1 MRLAHLLFPFLALT
15 AMLRG
20 APFTDGNLVLYRIG
34 TGTGG
39 LVNTGNPVFL
49 DEYTPTGVLVQS
61 IPLPTA
67 VNGGQK
73 RLIASGTASSEGQ
86 LSRSAN
92 GQYLVLPGYDAT
104 PPHTSSLTS
113 TASAT
118 VNRVIGRVDGA
129 GSIDTSTA
137 LTDAYDANNFRG
149 VTSNDGTQ
157 FWIAG
162 NGSSTTGG
170 VRYVAA
176 LGSTT
181 ATQLS
186 TTNNNLRA
194 PLIFGGQL
202 YASSGNGST
211 VRLGAVGAGLPTTA
225 SQTIST
231 LPGYPVTLSP
241 NAFFLADLD
250 SGVAGVDTLYIADD
264 NSTSGG
270 LLKYSF
276 DGTIWTA
283 RGSAGATA
291 DGYRGLTATVSAG
304 TVQLY
309 AVRKG
314 GSTATGGGELV
325 SLSDATGSTGTL
337 TGTPSLLATAATN
350 TAFRGVAFAPTGFD
364 LSMAVSAPASAFT
377 TAEFDYTITLTNTGL
392 VHVPNVGAQFT
403 LPVGT
408 SFVSAS
414 GAGFTVNHS
423 AGVVTFS
430 GGTINGSSTAT
441 LTVKVTAAAAG
452 TISLPAGAAVVDPGS
467 ALTETNEANNAST
480 DTASTVITDAPD
492 LAITVAAPATALT
505 GGNWDYTL
513 TVTNNGLMNATG
525 VAAQFTIPAG
535 LSFVNAA
542 GSGFTTGESGGVVS
556 FSDGTINVGSSATL
570 TITVSTLTDG
580 TYTAPIGAAV
590 VDLANSIAESRE
602 NNNTS
607 PASVSTVI
615 TTADLA
621 MDLVATGTFQAG
633 EPGAGYAITVSNAG
647 TGSTSGTVTVSDTLP
662 TGLTATS
669 FTGDGWTIVQG
680 TGGTVSAT
688 RSDALAAGDSY
699 PALTLAVDIALN
711 APSSVDNVATVSG
724 GGNVSGTNDSDS
736 VTSSISGAGP
746 GVIQFAAPPVLP
758 ATFSGPYY
766 MVNEDAG
773 SITIPLIR
781 TGGRQGAVSVQV
793 FTSNETATAPADYG
807 ALSGHVVSF
816 ADNEVN
822 GSVTVSLVS
831 GGNGERNEDFGVA
844 LMSPSGGAT
853 LGARTQVFVRII
865 EPDTTRPK
873 LTMVQPKN
881 GSTLFDFAPGTLA
894 AMSVTAKDFPGT
906 VRSAEVSVNGG
917 VFQALRL
924 IGETAVGQALDETS
938 ITGQILGPGALTGF
952 VLGKN
957 TLQLRARDYRG
968 NEGTLQSAFT
978 LVRLRA
984 LTLNVTPSDTFGTV
998 TLSPNES
1005 LSSLQVGK
1013 TYTLTAKPKPGK
1025 VWNGWSSAQL
1035 TLTAAQAASTQL
1047 SFTIV
1052 EGLTINASFVDDP
1065 FVSAVTGDFN
1075 GLITAS
1081 GATTPSNSTNG
1092 FIKLAVAPSGSF
1104 TGTIKLDGL
1113 ALPVAG
1119 RFDNGGGARFGASYA
1134 STLSLNRLGK
1144 LAYVLALNLDMNP
1157 SGTQRITGTVG
1168 LQDRSGVLP
1177 MSVLSA
1183 DRAAFD
1189 GKTPATSATV
1199 ATYNLALPT
1208 QAQTNGL
1215 LATQFPQGA
1224 GFGTLK
1230 VSKQGLATLS
1240 ATLADGIQVLAT
1252 APLSKTLTVPLFA
1265 PLYGNQAG
1273 ALGGLA
1279 VIDEAQVDTDVSATL
1294 WWFKPFSGGQH
1305 YPHGWPEGVT
1315 LPLIGAVFNV
1325 PAGDSVLPDLASP
1338 SGANARLTLTQGK
1351 LASAVRKEVIV
1362 GISNLVTKVPA
1373 TDATFDLKI
1382 VTATGAV
1389 SGSFTHSDG
1398 TRSKF
1403 GGIILQKGANRRAFG
1418 HFLSTT
1424 PRVLDGSGQSGDLNL
1439 ITLYNPR
1446 PRLAISELM
1455 AKNVSTLAD
1464 DDGTFSD
1471 WVEIYNPGTDSVSL
1485 LDWCLTDSA
1494 SNLTKW
1500 RFPDVTLGAKEFL
1513 LVWAS
1518 NKNRTNPA
1526 APLHTNFALS
1536 NGGEYL
1542 ALVRPDGV
1550 TIEHQFAPAFPS
1562 LGDDESY
1569 GINFTGSSLAKAG
1582 AAAKYLVPAND
1593 NLGGSWTAR
1602 TFNDAAWLKGKTGI
1616 GFGISVPGMK
1626 VRQVAASGSFGG
1638 VSSIATADALLAL
1651 PPGNAGIASETTVIA
1666 PSLNYLGE
1674 GGDGHYDGNAVLPNG
1689 TAEPYVIKATGN
1701 IVIPTTGTYVFG
1713 LNSDD
1718 GGRIRINGV
1727 DVMVD
1732 DSNHGAEDHLSAPVS
1747 LTAGTHSVEV
1757 IMWEQ
1762 YGGDALEFFAA
1773 PGAETS
1779 WSSNF
1784 KLVGGPGGLV
1794 VSTTPLTSGSTSSS
1808 AEVAT
1813 NVQSRMMGINPGCYV
1828 RVPFTATG
1836 VSRIS
1841 ALTLRMRYNDGFV
1854 AYLNGQEIAR
1864 RNAPATPLFNDVA
1877 TASRTSEQALE
1888 AEIMDV
1894 SIGLPALIN
1903 GTNVL
1908 AIHGLNDSAASG
1920 TFLVLPELSG
1930 TQGLAGDPVFYKV
1943 GQTSPTATPGTLN
1956 GVPQFIGLVADT
1968 KFSVDR
1974 GFFSAPFSVGISTT
1988 TAGATIRYTLDGS
2001 TPTPTHGAIYS
2012 RPITISKTSIL
2023 RAMAYR
2029 TGFESS
2035 DVDTQSYFFLNDIIR
2050 QSASG
2055 ARPAAGW
2062 PSGTINGQVAN
2073 YGMDPQIVNNTN
2085 PEIGGVTKVKEALMA
2100 IPSVSIVTDLPN
2112 LFDASNGIWVNP
2124 FGRGFEWERPASLEL
2139 IGDKN
2144 SAEGGFQ
2151 INCGIRVRGGFSRS
2165 GDNPKHGFHVYFRSA
2180 YGPSKLNYP
2189 LFGNEGVSVFDQID
2203 FRTAQNYS
2211 WSFGGD
2217 GSNTFLR
2224 EETTRELQGAMGQP
2238 YSRCRY
2244 YHLYINGQYWGLF
2257 NSEERTEADYAETYF
2272 GGSDADYDVV
2282 KAEQDQGYV
2291 TGATDGNLDAWND
2304 LFAKSQAHAADP
2316 SNANYFAMQGLAA
2329 DGVTPTSD
2337 PVLVDADNLIDY
2349 MLLTFWTG
2357 NLDGATSAFLGD
2369 DRANNWFGVR
2379 SRIGTQG
2386 FKFFAHDFEHTFFN
2400 VDENRTGPFGT
2411 GNRDNVT
2418 FFNPMFLHQDLR
2430 GNAEYKMRWADR
2442 VQKHLFNDGALVAGE
2457 VQTRMNARA
2466 ALVDQVIRAESA
2478 RWGDSKRE
2486 PAFTR
2491 QDWQGAV
2498 DYVINDYVP
2507 QRGSRV
2513 LAQLRE
2519 DGLYPSLDAPTLSQ
2533 FGGDIASGAEVVIT
2547 GYGGQVYHTVDGSDP
2562 RLLGG
2567 GVNPAAQPYS
2577 SSTTTE
2583 VVVPVNQTWKYL
2595 ANGTD
2600 QGAAWQQS
2608 SFDDSAWPSGAAELG
2623 YGDGD
2628 EATTVPFVDA
2638 DTGTAGDQKNATTY
2652 FRSTFSITNAA
2663 GVTDLSLNVKYDD
2676 AVAIYLNGVEVVRTS
2691 NLAANAAFNQYAS
2704 SAVPDENA
2712 YTTFAIDP
2720 ARLVEGVNVIAA
2732 EVHQADSGSSD
2743 ISFSLSLST
2752 TRTDTPTPL
2761 YLTGTGERRVK
2772 VRSLLNGEWSALV
2785 DAKFNV
2791 KEAADLTLSA
2801 VTNGPFATGGSA
2813 SYALT
2818 VNNVGPVATTG
2829 LVTVNATLPAGL
2841 TATALSGTGWTI
2853 TQGTGQSVS
2862 ATRSSV
2868 LANAQSYPPLTLS
2881 VSVAADAPAF
2891 VTTVASVSGGG
2902 EITTTNNNASITT
2915 PVTGTG
2921 PSEFVFTQASY
2932 PTLEENSGVQVTV
2945 QRTGDR
2951 SGSASVEI
2959 VSANGTAKDSS
2970 DFSQV
2975 GQTLNF
2981 GDSESSQS
2989 IIIGINNDGLAEPNE
3004 VFTVS
3009 LKNASGNASL
3019 GSLTIATVRI
3029 LDPDNTAPKVSISTP
3044 TAAARVVAGQVI
3056 VKGTASD
3063 NKGVARVQV
3072 KLDNG
3077 AFTDAVMP
3085 TSTTYNLSL
3094 PTTLGSHTL
3103 TVRAVDHRGNVS
3115 DDVSRSFTYVPLR
3128 PLALSIAPAD
3138 AGTVTIT
3145 PAAALDKLQL
3155 GTVYTLK
3162 ATPKSGFVWSHW
3174 TGSSINT
3181 EAESLSFTMAEGL
3194 VITANFSANPYL
3206 SGFVG
3211 GYDGLVKSAISVQPR
3226 HANHGLLHL
3235 QVANNGA
3242 FTGTLKMD
3250 GLSLPLSGVF
3260 NSSGA
3265 ARFGV
3270 SRAST
3275 AKLVR
3280 PNQPSLLIA
3289 LSIHLTTRQVTGTLS
3304 EEDRV
3309 TAQPFSTLVLEPS
3322 GGTLPAA
3329 SPYLVN
3335 RGRYTVSIP
3344 ARAQTNGLTSTD
3356 FPQATSTGVIT
3367 VARSGTLTFVGS
3379 LSDSTKVTVSAPL
3392 SASLAAPL
3400 YAPLYAKPGGS
3411 LNALVV
3417 LDDTAPSTDLKAENL
3432 IWFRPVTHTGAYP
3445 LGWEQGLVL
3454 ELTGVHAP

>member
-1 MRLAHLLFPFLALT
+1 MLLVGCCATDSLP
-15 AMLRG
+15 G
-20 APFTDGNLVLYRIG
+20 APFTTGNMVVYRVG
-34 TGTGG
+34 TGTGN

-49 DEYTPTGVLVQS
+49 DEYTLKGVLVQS
-61 IPLPTA
+61 IALPTA
-67 VNGGQK
+67 VNGSQK
-73 RLIASGTASSEGQ
+73 RLIASGTATSEG
-86 LSRSAN
+86 LISRSAN
-92 GQYLVLPGYDAT
+92 GAYLILPGYDAS
-104 PPHTSSLTS
+104 PPHSSALTG

-157 FWIAG
+157 FWMAG
-162 NGSSTTGG
+162 NSNTTGG
-170 VRYVAA
+170 VRYVAV
-176 LGSTT
+176 LGETT
-181 ATQLS
+181 TTQLS
-186 TTNNNLRA
+186 AINTNLRA

-202 YASSGNGST
+202 YVSSGSSST
-211 VRLGAVGAGLPTTA
+211 VRLGTVGVGLPTTA

-250 SGVAGVDTLYIADD
+250 SGVVGVDTLYIADD
-264 NSTSGG
+264 NGTSGG

-276 DGTIWTA
+276 DGTTWTA
-283 RGSAGATA
+283 RGSAGAAA
-291 DGYRGLTATVSAG
+291 DGYRGLTATFSAG

-314 GSTATGGGELV
+314 GSTAAGGGELV
-325 SLSDATGSTGTL
+325 SLSDASGSTGTL
-337 TGTPSLLATAATN
+337 TGTPSLLATAAAN

-364 LSMAVSAPASAFT
+364 LSVAVSAPASVFT

-408 SFVSAS
+408 SFVSTS
-414 GAGFTVNHS
+414 GAGFTASHS
-423 AGVVTFS
+423 AGVVTFG
-430 GGTINGSSTAT
+430 GGTVNGSSTAT
-441 LTVKVTAAAAG
+441 LAVKVTAAAAG
-452 TISLPAGAAVVDPGS
+452 TISLTPGAAVVDPGS
-467 ALTETNEANNAST
+467 ALAETNEANNAST
-480 DTASTVITDAPD
+480 DMAGTVSTDAPD
-492 LAITVAAPATALT
+492 LAITVAAPAAALK

-513 TVTNNGLMNATG
+513 TVTNNGLVNATG
-525 VAAQFTIPAG
+525 VAAQLTIPAG
-535 LSFVNAA
+535 LSFVSAS
-542 GSGFTTGESGGVVS
+542 GPGFTSSEAGGVVS

-570 TITVSTLTDG
+570 TITVSTPTDG

-590 VDLANSIAESRE
+590 VDWANSIAEIRE
-602 NNNTS
+602 SNNTS
-607 PASVSTVI
+607 PVAASTVI
-615 TTADLA
+615 NTADLA

-633 EPGAGYAITVSNAG
+633 EPGAGYTVTVSNAG

-662 TGLTATS
+662 SGLSATS
-669 FTGDGWTIVQG
+669 FAGEGWTIVQG
-680 TGGTVSAT
+680 TGGTVIAT

-711 APSSVDNVATVSG
+711 APSSVDNTATVSG
-724 GGNVSGTNDSDS
+724 GGAVSGTNDYDS
-736 VTSSISGAGP
+736 VTSSIASAGP
-746 GVIQFAAPPVLP
+746 GVIQFAAQPALP
-758 ATFSGPYY
+758 ASFSSSYY
-766 MVNEDAG
+766 VVNEEAG

-781 TGGRQGAVSVQV
+781 TGGRQGPVSVQV

-816 ADNEVN
+816 ADSEVN

-844 LMSPSGGAT
+844 MMSPNGGAT
-853 LGARTQVFVRII
+853 LGARTQVHVRII
-865 EPDTTRPK
+865 EPDATKPK

-917 VFQALRL
+917 VFQALSL
-924 IGETAVGQALDETS
+924 IGESAVGQALDESS

-957 TLQLRARDYRG
+957 TLQLRVRDYRG
-968 NEGTLQSAFT
+968 NEGTLQSSFT

-1013 TYTLTAKPKPGK
+1013 VYTLTAKPKPGK
-1025 VWNGWSSAQL
+1025 LWSGWSSTQL
-1035 TLTAAQAASTQL
+1035 TLTAVQAASTQL
-1047 SFTIV
+1047 SFTVV

-1065 FVSAVTGDFN
+1065 FVSAVTGQFN
-1075 GLITAS
+1075 GLITAT

-1092 FIKLAVAPSGSF
+1092 FINLTVTPTGSF
-1104 TGTIKLDGL
+1104 SGTIKMDGL
-1113 ALPVAG
+1113 ALPITG
-1119 RFDNGGGARFGASYA
+1119 RFDNGGIARFGSSYS
-1134 STLSLNRLGK
+1134 STLSLNRVGK
-1144 LAYVLALNLDMNP
+1144 LAYVLALNLDVNP
-1157 SGTQRITGTVG
+1157 AGTQRIMGTVG

-1230 VSKQGLATLS
+1230 VSKQGLATLNV
-1240 ATLADGIQVLAT
+1240 TLADGTLVLAT

-1265 PLYGNQAG
+1265 PLYANQAG

-1279 VIDEAQVDTDVSATL
+1279 TIDPSAIDTDVSSPAF
-1294 WWFKPFSGGQH
+1294 WWFKPFTGGQH

-1315 LPLIGAVFNV
+1315 LPLVGALFSV

-1338 SGANARLTLTQGK
+1338 LGANARLSLTQGK
-1351 LASAVRKEVIV
+1351 LTSAVQKELVV

-1373 TDATFDLKI
+1373 TDTTFDLKI
-1382 VTATGAV
+1382 VTATGGV
-1389 SGSFTHSDG
+1389 SGSFTHTDG
-1398 TRSKF
+1398 TRPTF
-1403 GGIILQKGANRRAFG
+1403 AGIILQKGVNRRAFG
-1418 HFLSTT
+1418 HFLSAT
-1424 PRVLDGSGQSGDLNL
+1424 PRVLDGSGESGDLNL

-1569 GINFTGSSLAKAG
+1569 GINFTGSTLAKAG

-1638 VSSIATADALLAL
+1638 VTSIATADALLAL
-1651 PPGNAGIASETTVIA
+1651 PPENAGIASETTVIA

-1701 IVIPTTGTYVFG
+1701 IVIPTNGTYVFG

-1718 GGRIRINGV
+1718 GGRIRINSV

-1732 DSNHGAEDHLSAPVS
+1732 DSNHGAEDHLSSPVS

-1773 PGAETS
+1773 PGVETS

-1794 VSTTPLTSGSTSSS
+1794 VSTTPLTSGSSSSS

-1828 RVPFTATG
+1828 RVPFTASG

-1864 RNAPATPLFNDVA
+1864 RNASATPLFNDVA
-1877 TASRTSEQALE
+1877 TASRTSEQALVVDV
-1888 AEIMDV
+1888 IDV
-1894 SIGLPALIN
+1894 STGLNALVN

-1956 GVPQFIGLVADT
+1956 GVPQFVGLVADT
-1968 KFSVDR
+1968 KFSMDR
-1974 GFFSAPFSVGISTT
+1974 GFFSTPFSVGISTA

-2035 DVDTQSYFFLNDIIR
+2035 DVDTQTYFFLNDIIR

-2151 INCGIRVRGGFSRS
+2151 INCGIRVRGGFSRT

-2180 YGPSKLNYP
+2180 YGASKLNYP
-2189 LFGNEGVSVFDQID
+2189 LFGDEGANSFDQID

-2217 GSNTFLR
+2217 GNNTFLR

-2238 YSRCRY
+2238 YARGRY
-2244 YHLYINGQYWGLF
+2244 YHLYINGQYWGLYDT
-2257 NSEERTEADYAETYF
+2257 EERTEAGFSATYL
-2272 GGSDADYDVV
+2272 GGNKDDYDVV
-2282 KAEQDQGYV
+2282 KGEQDQGYT
-2291 TGATDGNLDAWND
+2291 TGVTDGNLDAWRD
-2304 LFAKSQAHAADP
+2304 LWDKGRAHYVDP
-2316 SNANYFAMQGLAA
+2316 TDTNYFAMQGLAA
-2329 DGVTPTSD
+2329 NGVTPTTD
-2337 PVLVDADNLIDY
+2337 PVLLDVDNLIDY

-2357 NLDGATSAFLGD
+2357 NLDGCTSAFLGD
-2369 DRANNWFGVR
+2369 NHANNWFG
-2379 SRIGTQG
+2379 SRDRTGTQG

-2400 VDENRTGPFGT
+2400 VDEDRTGPFNT
-2411 GNRDNVT
+2411 TNNTV
-2418 FFNPMFLHQDLR
+2418 FLYSNPMFLHHDLR
-2430 GNAEYKMRWADR
+2430 PNAEYRIRWADH
-2442 VQKHLFNDGALVAGE
+2442 VQQHFFNNGALVSDQ
-2457 VQTRMNARA
+2457 VQRRMNVRMTE
-2466 ALVDQVIRAESA
+2466 VDKLIIAESA
-2478 RWGDSKRE
+2478 RWGDSKRVQ
-2486 PAFTR
+2486 PYTR

-2498 DYVINDYVP
+2498 DYVINNYVP
-2507 QRGSRV
+2507 NRGIRV
-2513 LAQLRE
+2513 LTQLRA
-2519 DGLYPSLDAPTLSQ
+2519 DGLYPSFDAPTLSQ

-2547 GYGGQVYHTVDGSDP
+2547 GNGGQVYYTLDNSDP
-2562 RLLGG
+2562 RLIGG
-2567 GVNPAAQPYS
+2567 AVNAAAQTYT
-2577 SSTTTE
+2577 SSTSTE
-2583 VVVPVNQTWKYL
+2583 ILIPLAKTWKYL
-2595 ANGTD
+2595 ADGSNQGT
-2600 QGAAWQQS
+2600 AWTAS
-2608 SFDDSAWPSGAAELG
+2608 AFDDSTWLSGPAELG
-2623 YGDGD
+2623 YGDGE
-2628 EATTVPFVDA
+2628 EATIVPFVDVDA
-2638 DTGTAGDQKNATTY
+2638 GTAGNQKNATTY
-2652 FRSTFSITNAA
+2652 FRTTFNVTNAA
-2663 GVTDLSLNVKYDD
+2663 GITAASLSLKVDD
-2676 AVAIYLNGVEVVRTS
+2676 GAAVYLNGVEAMRTS
-2691 NLAANAAFNQYAS
+2691 NLPAAAAFNQYATS
-2704 SAVPDENA
+2704 SVPDESA
-2712 YTTFAIDP
+2712 YTAYAISP
-2720 ARLVEGVNVIAA
+2720 ASLVEGINTIAV
-2732 EVHQADSGSSD
+2732 EVHQCAPDSSD
-2743 ISFSLSLST
+2743 ISFSLSLSA
-2752 TRTDTPTPL
+2752 TRTVTPVPL
-2761 YLTGTGERRVK
+2761 YLTGTGTKHLK
-2772 VRSLLNGEWSALV
+2772 VRALLSGEWSALV
-2785 DAKFNV
+2785 DAEFKV
-2791 KEAADLTLSA
+2791 KNAADLVIASVA
-2801 VTNGPFATGGSA
+2801 SGAFASGGTA
-2813 SYALT
+2813 SYTLT
-2818 VNNVGPVATTG
+2818 VSNTG
-2829 LVTVNATLPAGL
+2829 TAASTGKVTMSATLPPGL
-2841 TATALSGTGWTI
+2841 TATGLTGAGWTI
-2853 TQGTGQSVS
+2853 TQGTGSTVS
-2862 ATRSSV
+2862 AKRSDALPSGQ
-2868 LANAQSYPPLTLS
+2868 AFPPLTLA
-2881 VSVAADAPAF
+2881 VSIASSASAF
-2891 VTTVASVSGGG
+2891 VTTTASVSGGG
-2902 EITTTNNNASITT
+2902 EFTTTNNSATTAT
-2915 PVTGTG
+2915 PVTGVG
-2921 PSEFVFTQASY
+2921 ASQFQFSAASY
-2932 PTLEENSGVQVTV
+2932 LMNEEDASVQVTIL
-2945 QRTGDR
+2945 RTGLR
-2951 SGSASVEI
+2951 SGTANVE
-2959 VSANGTAKDSS
+2959 VHSSNGTAKDSS
-2970 DFSQV
+2970 DYSAV
-2975 GQTLNF
+2975 NQTLTF
-2981 GDSESSQS
+2981 ADAEASQT
-2989 IIIGINNDGLAEPNE
+2989 ITIGINNDGNAEPNE
-3004 VFTVS
+3004 AFS
-3009 LKNASGNASL
+3009 LALSNVTGGTSL
-3019 GSLTIATVRI
+3019 GAITMTTVRI
-3029 LDPDNTAPKVSISTP
+3029 LDPDSTAPKVAIITP
-3044 TAAARVVAGQVI
+3044 TSAARVVAEQVI
-3056 VKGTASD
+3056 IDGTTSD
-3063 NKGVARVQV
+3063 NKAVARVQV
-3072 KLDNG
+3072 KLNNG
-3077 AFTDAVMP
+3077 VFADAVMTTGTRYTAALTAP
-3085 TSTTYNLSL
+3085 TGANSV
-3094 PTTLGSHTL
+3094 
-3103 TVRAVDHRGNVS
+3103 TVRAYDFRGNVS
-3115 DDVSRSFTYVPLR
+3115 NEVAHSFSHVPLR
-3128 PLALSIAPAD
+3128 PLTLTIAPTD
-3138 AGTVTIT
+3138 AATVTISPNAPLT
-3145 PAAALDKLQL
+3145 KLQL

-3162 ATPKSGFVWSHW
+3162 AAPKLGYVWSNW
-3174 TGSSINT
+3174 TGPSINT
-3181 EAESLSFTMAEGL
+3181 EAESLSFTMTDGL
-3194 VITANFSANPYL
+3194 AITANFAINPYL
-3206 SGFVG
+3206 TGFIG
-3211 GYDGLVKSAISVQPR
+3211 SYDGLVNAAVGVPPR
-3226 HANHGLLHL
+3226 HSNHGQLHL
-3235 QVANNGA
+3235 QMTGTGS

-3260 NSSGA
+3260 NSAGA

-3270 SRAST
+3270 NRT
-3275 AKLVR
+3275 TTLKLLR
-3280 PNQPSLLIA
+3280 LNRPSLLLA
-3289 LSIHLTTRQVTGTLS
+3289 MSIHLITRQVTGTLN
-3304 EEDRV
+3304 EDDRM
-3309 TAQPFSTLVLEPS
+3309 TSQSFSTLVASPS
-3322 GGTLPAA
+3322 NGALPAT
-3329 SPYLVN
+3329 SPYLIN
-3335 RGRYTVSIP
+3335 RGRYAVSIP
-3344 ARAQTNGLTSTD
+3344 ARSQTNGLTSAD
-3356 FPQATSTGVIT
+3356 FPQVASTGVIT
-3367 VARSGTLTFVGS
+3367 VARGGTLTLVGT
-3379 LSDSTKVTVSAPL
+3379 LSDGTKVTVTAPL
-3392 SASLAAPL
+3392 STSLTAPL

-3417 LDDTAPSTDLKAENL
+3417 LDDSAPSSDLKSEDL